1 VDLTDYRRIAVTRE
15 GPVTT
20 VTLDRPE
27 RRNAVDDVMHSALT
41 TIFTDLRR
49 DRTTRA
55 VVLTGAG
62 SAFCVGGDSG
72 PDRTFT
78 TGTGLTPVEEAARIV
93 QELVELHVPIVAA
106 VNGDAFGLGAVLATL
121 CDAAFVDAGAR
132 LGDAHV
138 RGGVTAGNGSAAL
151 WPALIGVNR
160 AKHLLLGSR
169 LVDAAEAARL
179 GLVTAAVPAGQA
191 LPAAVEQAGQW
202 AAAPPFALQSTK
214 RILNRHLKAAIADAL
229 EIGLA
234 WEQQALDG
242 TEFRNARVRHT
253 SKALETGPQAVDP
266 AGT

>member
-1 VDLTDYRRIAVTRE
+1 MQEGERMDFADYRTIAVHRD

-20 VTLDRPE
+20 LTLNRPR
-27 RRNAVDDVMHSALT
+27 RRNAVDDVMHSELT

-49 DRTTRA
+49 DATTRA

-62 SAFCVGGDSG
+62 EAFCVGGDSG
-72 PDRTFT
+72 PGRTFT
-78 TGTGLTPVEEAARIV
+78 TRTGLTPVEEAARMV
-93 QELVELHVPIVAA
+93 QELVELHVPVVAA
-106 VNGDAFGLGAVLATL
+106 VNGDAFGLGAILASL
-121 CDAAFVDAGAR
+121 CDAAYIADGAR
-132 LGDAHV
+132 FGDAHV

-169 LVDAAEAARL
+169 VLDAAKAAQV
-179 GLVTAAVPAGQA
+179 GLVTAAVPASAVLETARRQA
-191 LPAAVEQAGQW
+191 EEW
-202 AAAPPFALQSTK
+202 AAAPAFALQSTK

-242 TEFRNARVRHT
+242 PEFRR
-253 SKALETGPQAVDP
+253 G
-266 AGT
+266 